1 NSNITLSEKMNY
13 LRSMERAVKAYSSI
27 SIYNKSGFKIGD
39 TRNVLIGDNDYRQ
52 KFFQDAIKGKTYY
65 SPIPTFTKSLN
76 QYVIQF
82 SAPIYGKNKEFQG
95 VVVANYPINKIN
107 DIFNKIISPRNQIE
121 INSNPIKLDLIS
133 NNGTIIYSNYDRK
146 SILHTKPEIQQLISK
161 HMIQSN
167 LNLINNNIDNS
178 ILNGTDLFVSA
189 SQGDGYLDYKGSGWI
204 LILRENTGVV
214 FSDVQNIV
222 NQSIFASTIII
233 IISIMIILLI
243 ARNISTPIS
252 KLMKKVIE
260 LGKGDYYSKI
270 EINSSDEIGELAR
283 QFDLMRQE
291 LNKVNSN
298 LNKLVEERTSELKNA
313 NEVLK
318 SKEDNLRKLNKEL
331 INADLAKEEFMSMVS
346 HELKTPLVPAR
357 GYLEIMLRQKKTG
370 ILNDKQKKFVDVIYR
385 NILKLEYL
393 VNDVLEVYKLD
404 IGKLRFSKKLENI
417 NDLMK
422 SIETE
427 SRILIM
433 DKKIDLTFKVLT
445 DKNDY
450 ILCDIKRIE
459 QVFSNLIK
467 NSMDFVPLDLGKIMV
482 TVDRHEDGKSIKF
495 SVYDNGPGIPAEEA
509 DNLFQKFYQIDT
521 SETRKH
527 SGTGLGLVICKGII
541 EAHGGKI
548 WIDKEYTTGASFV
561 FTIPLAK
568 GKEKGV

>member
-1 NSNITLSEKMNY
+1 
-13 LRSMERAVKAYSSI
+13 
-27 SIYNKSGFKIGD
+27 
-39 TRNVLIGDNDYRQ
+39 
-52 KFFQDAIKGKTYY
+52 
-65 SPIPTFTKSLN
+65 
-76 QYVIQF
+76 
-82 SAPIYGKNKEFQG
+82 
-95 VVVANYPINKIN
+95 
-107 DIFNKIISPRNQIE
+107 
-121 INSNPIKLDLIS
+121 
-133 NNGTIIYSNYDRK
+133 
-146 SILHTKPEIQQLISK
+146 
-161 HMIQSN
+161 
-167 LNLINNNIDNS
+167 
-178 ILNGTDLFVSA
+178 
-189 SQGDGYLDYKGSGWI
+189 
-204 LILRENTGVV
+204 
-214 FSDVQNIV
+214 
-222 NQSIFASTIII
+222 IFASTIII
-233 IISIMIILLI
+233 IISIIIILLI
-243 ARNISTPIS
+243 ARNISSPIS

-270 EINSSDEIGELAR
+270 EIISSDEIGELAR

-495 SVYDNGPGIPAEEA
+495 SVYDNGPGIPPEEA

-568 GKEKGV
+568 GKEKGGLDITL